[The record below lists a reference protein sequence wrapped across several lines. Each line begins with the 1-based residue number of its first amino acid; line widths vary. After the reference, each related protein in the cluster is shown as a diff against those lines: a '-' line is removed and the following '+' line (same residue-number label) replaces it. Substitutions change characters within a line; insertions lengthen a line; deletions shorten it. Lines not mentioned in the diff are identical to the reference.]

1 MDIHSHNSMKALFSA
16 IDDNDEKATRLY
28 TVIGRLD
35 KYFPDMLTRLY
46 NGSSFMFINPAEVFE
61 GISCS
66 FPDAWKDNVRF
77 RNPHDE
83 KEEIDHEVCA

>member
-1 MDIHSHNSMKALFSA
+1 MKAFFSA

-35 KYFPDMLTRLY
+35 KYFPDMLIRLF
-46 NGSSFMFINPAEVFE
+46 NGSSFLSLNPAEVFE
-61 GISCS
+61 RISCP
-66 FPDAWKDNVRF
+66 FPDEWKDNVRF

-83 KEEIDHEVCA
+83 EEDVDHEVCA